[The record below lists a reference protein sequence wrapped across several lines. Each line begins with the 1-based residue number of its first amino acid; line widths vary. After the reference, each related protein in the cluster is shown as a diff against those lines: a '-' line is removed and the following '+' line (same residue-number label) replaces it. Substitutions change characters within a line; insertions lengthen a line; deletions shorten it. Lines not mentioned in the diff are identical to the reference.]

1 MKSKHN
7 EGFSLVEILIAIVLL
22 AALVIPTC
30 SSLVMAFQMNAKSD
44 SLMRSQLAV
53 SSAVETLMAKGVTEF
68 CEKNTMTAATSA
80 DLSGVNAED
89 YADLM
94 QTDGFPDVYFILKEE
109 SGGFCEVKVISRD
122 LEVEVSTFVRGTLPQ
137 GGAS

>member
-44 SLMRSQLAV
+44 ALMRSQLAV
-53 SSAVETLMAKGVTEF
+53 SSAVETLMAKGVTAF
-68 CEKNTMTAATSA
+68 CSENLLEDASWEGMDTEKYA
-80 DLSGVNAED
+80 GVQKTEKF
-89 YADLM
+89 
-94 QTDGFPDVYFILKEE
+94 QDVYFILEE
-109 SGGFCEVKVISRD
+109 KDGYCGVRVISRD
-122 LEVEVSTFVRGTLPQ
+122 LEVEVSTFVRGSLPQ